1 MKLINLFIISIKN
14 HPGFSFAIAVL
25 FLSFSASSQTA
36 KLKNEVSY
44 NLGATYIGGQK
55 NVAVKDKASL
65 VFYTK
70 SKTAKCFTKC
80 NFIDLKYNA
89 KKTKFKFTKITPG
102 DVPCP
107 DHLLG
112 IEEDLKENFPKI
124 TCYFLKENKIYFL
137 NKKDTVLIFYEQ

>member
-14 HPGFSFAIAVL
+14 DLAFSFVIMTL
-25 FLSFSASSQTA
+25 FLSFSVSSQTA

-65 VFYTK
+65 IFYTK
-70 SKTAKCFTKC
+70 NKTAKCFTKC
-80 NFIDLKYNA
+80 NFIDLKYSA
-89 KKTKFKFTKITPG
+89 KKQKFKFTKVTPG

-107 DHLLG
+107 DHLIG

-137 NKKDTVLIFYEQ
+137 NKKDTLLIFYEQ